1 MFLKSLSLKGFKSF
15 ADPAVLEFEPG
26 ITVVVGPNGSGKS
39 NVVDAVAWVLGAQGP
54 RTVRS
59 AKMEDVIFM
68 GTANRPALGRAEVTL
83 TIDNSAGK
91 LATDLAEITITRTLF
106 RSGDSE
112 YSINGAPCRLLD
124 IQELLSD
131 TGVGRQQ
138 HVIISQGHLD
148 AILEA
153 RPEDRR
159 AVIEE
164 AAGVLKYRRRRERSE
179 RRLASTEENLERLFD
194 LVREVKRQIRPL
206 ERQAAA
212 ARSYTGLSDELRAVR
227 LFVAGTELRALDQRH
242 AQGTQAQTELTATEA
257 RLGNALT
264 LLDADTDRTA
274 DEMSAQRESDLASAL
289 GRSEGMVERARGLS
303 GVLRERQRSLAQ
315 ALDAAADADV
325 VSTLESEGARLA
337 GELEATE
344 TEMAT
349 LAPDQDAVAAAEL
362 EATDELHAHLDAWG
376 DGAELRQAEEAV
388 TVAEGQVGSLEHA
401 LERDRRALAQLTAR
415 LASTERRAGLLE
427 GEDHELSERV
437 AETEQARH
445 HLQTVV
451 AETESAHGR
460 SLRRLD
466 SAEQALRQ
474 AEQELARS
482 TARADALE
490 RALDEARGAAGAELL
505 AGIDGVVG
513 TLLDVVDV
521 DAGWEEAFEAAVGA
535 AVAAVVVSGSQP
547 AKAALSRLRQG
558 GATGAVLALTGSRA
572 GGDAT
577 GPGGAGVGGADVV
590 PAGTESIR
598 RHVRPHAGG
607 GAIVGLDAVLD
618 TLLARSCCALGSWS
632 DAIDLALA
640 RPDLVVVTREGD
652 RFSPSGWRV
661 RAAGGVVTAAL
672 VDEARARAD
681 AATQSAG
688 EAAEERTR
696 ARSEV
701 ETTRTAA
708 AEAVRSD
715 DRNEVAHETARVAHQ
730 RVASDLMALA
740 AELEE
745 VRRDHA
751 ELDERIA
758 RDTTR
763 AATLRAELPRLED
776 IRARAGA
783 RMAEARRE
791 RQAIDERIAE
801 VALSRSEWEVRSAG
815 LAERRRVLTERLE
828 EVERRLTGH
837 ADERREAAARRT
849 RLDADA
855 TAVARLLEVIAAA
868 QERLDSA
875 LAELRERYRLQ
886 LEAVKAGGARLEE
899 LRRQRAAS
907 EHELAAARSRLQ
919 KIELDLVEA
928 TIRRET
934 VVETLRHDL
943 ACTPDDAVAAPAP
956 ELAEGVDPPSRIE
969 QLETELAALGPV
981 NPLALEELSE
991 LGERHQ
997 FLEAQVEDVRHAR
1010 RELHHVIRTLDEEI
1024 MHVFDSAFA
1033 DVNEHFS
1040 TLVNSLFPGGTGRLS
1055 LTDPED
1061 LLDTGVDVEVRP
1073 AGRNVRRLSLLSGG
1087 ERSLVAL
1094 AFLFAVFRSRPSPF
1108 YLMDEVEAALDDVN
1122 LQRFLGLVH
1131 EFRGEAQLIIVSHQ
1145 KRTMEAADALYG
1157 VTMAPGGSSK
1167 VVSQKVPRDRVDPDI
1182 GIEAADGPGEA
1193 GDGAGGWADRPGDGT
1208 SGGPEAGG
1216 GQYRDIAVDAAV
1228 AESTSV
1234 DDLVGSVGDDAS
1246 RSGSDPTAAVPSA
1259 GAPADLT
1266 GEATGDP
1273 GDEKKKEDETEDVAI
1288 GPPAHGPDSEGEPR
1302 FVPAPHVDPVP
1313 VPDAAFSAEFIFEP
1327 ATDGADAADGTDEAE
1342 PAHAEPS
1349 EPGPP
1354 ATDPSEPEAAD
1365 EFRLQDELDQA
1376 PFADGV
1382 PDGTTGSSPAA
1393 GTARRKSEP
1402 GIGPGGWQPRVVRPE
1417 RVGGSEP

>member
-54 RTVRS
+54 RTLRS

-68 GTANRPALGRAEVTL
+68 GTANRPALGRAEVAL

-164 AAGVLKYRRRRERSE
+164 AAGVLKFRRRRERSE
-179 RRLASTEENLERLFD
+179 RRLAATEENLERLFD

-212 ARSYTGLSDELRAVR
+212 ARSYTGLADELRSVR
-227 LFVAGTELRALDQRH
+227 LYVAGSELQVLDSRHAEGAGAQAELR
-242 AQGTQAQTELTATEA
+242 TAEE
-257 RLGNALT
+257 RLRESLSQ
-264 LLDADTDRTA
+264 LDADTERTA

-289 GRSEGMVERARGLS
+289 GRAEGLVERARGLS

-325 VSTLESEGARLA
+325 VSTLEAEGARLA
-337 GELEATE
+337 ADLEAAGAE
-344 TEMAT
+344 AAS
-349 LAPDQDAVAAAEL
+349 LAPEAEAVVAAERAAAAEL
-362 EATDELHAHLDAWG
+362 EVHLEAWG

-388 TVAEGQVGSLEHA
+388 TVARAQVAALDHS
-401 LERDRRALAQLTAR
+401 LERDRRALDQLGAR
-415 LASTERRAGLLE
+415 LSATERRTALLE
-427 GEDHELSERV
+427 GEDHELGERL

-445 HLQTVV
+445 QLQTAV
-451 AETESAHGR
+451 AETEAAHAR
-460 SLRRLD
+460 ATRRLEV
-466 SAEQALRQ
+466 AEEALRQ
-474 AEQELARS
+474 SEQELHRS

-513 TLLDVVDV
+513 TLLDVVEV
-521 DAGWEEAFEAAVGA
+521 DAGWEEAFEAAAGA
-535 AVAAVVVSGSQP
+535 SVAAVVVSGRAP
-547 AKAALSRLRQG
+547 AKTALSRLRQG
-558 GATGAVLALTGSRA
+558 GATGAVLALTESSA
-572 GGDAT
+572 GDA
-577 GPGGAGVGGADVV
+577 GAGAEDRE

-598 RHVRPHAGG
+598 RHVRPRPVDRHLP
-607 GAIVGLDAVLD
+607 GLEAALD
-618 TLLARSCCALGSWS
+618 TLLAGSCCARGGWS
-632 DAIDLALA
+632 EAIDLALA
-640 RPDLVVVTREGD
+640 RPDLVVVTSDGD
-652 RFSPSGWRV
+652 RFSSTGWRV

-672 VDEARARAD
+672 VEEARARAD
-681 AATQSAG
+681 AAAAAASET
-688 EAAEERTR
+688 AEERKAAR
-696 ARSEV
+696 A
-701 ETTRTAA
+701 ETEATMAAA

-715 DRNEVAHETARVAHQ
+715 DRNEAAHQAARSARQ
-730 RVASDLMALA
+730 RVAADLSALV

-751 ELDERIA
+751 ELDDRIL
-758 RDTTR
+758 RDSTR
-763 AATLRAELPRLED
+763 GVQLREELPGLEA
-776 IRARAGA
+776 ARAGA
-783 RMAEARRE
+783 AERAGASRVERR
-791 RQAIDERIAE
+791 RIDERIAE
-801 VALSRSEWEVRSAG
+801 AAVMRGEWDVRSAG
-815 LAERRRVLTERLE
+815 LVERRRVLAERLQ

-837 ADERREAAARRT
+837 ADERRQAAERRR
-849 RLDADA
+849 RLEADA
-855 TAVARLLEVIAAA
+855 TAVERLLVVVASA
-868 QERLDSA
+868 QDRLDSA

-886 LEAVKAGGARLEE
+886 LEAVRAGGAKLEE
-899 LRRQRAAS
+899 LRRQRSAN
-907 EHELAAARSRLQ
+907 EHELAAARGRLQ
-919 KIELDLVEA
+919 KVELDLVEA
-928 TIRRET
+928 SIRRES
-934 VVETLRHDL
+934 VVEALRREL
-943 ACTPDDAVAAPAP
+943 ACGPEAAMSAPVP
-956 ELAEGVDPPSRIE
+956 ELPEGSDPTTRIG
-969 QLETELAALGPV
+969 QLEAELAALGPV

-991 LGERHQ
+991 LSERHQ
-997 FLEAQVEDVRHAR
+997 FLEAQVEDVRSAR
-1010 RELHHVIRTLDEEI
+1010 RELHSLIRTLDDEI
-1024 MHVFDSAFA
+1024 MHVFDAAFS

-1040 TLVNSLFPGGTGRLS
+1040 NLVTSLFPGGTGRLS

-1061 LLDTGVDVEVRP
+1061 LLDTGVEVEVRP

-1094 AFLFAVFRSRPSPF
+1094 AYLFAVFRSRPSPF

-1167 VVSQKVPRDRVDPDI
+1167 VISQRVPRHQGDST
-1182 GIEAADGPGEA
+1182 GIDGPTFDTTVIDTTGIDTTGIDTTGIDTTALGATSFEGAAA
-1193 GDGAGGWADRPGDGT
+1193 GPGD
-1208 SGGPEAGG
+1208 
-1216 GQYRDIAVDAAV
+1216 D
-1228 AESTSV
+1228 
-1234 DDLVGSVGDDAS
+1234 
-1246 RSGSDPTAAVPSA
+1246 
-1259 GAPADLT
+1259 T
-1266 GEATGDP
+1266 G
-1273 GDEKKKEDETEDVAI
+1273 
-1288 GPPAHGPDSEGEPR
+1288 HGPHS
-1302 FVPAPHVDPVP
+1302 P
-1313 VPDAAFSAEFIFEP
+1313 VPDSFDAVRPQVVPQSAPTPVRRPPEDPGPPPSGGRRGNEVV
-1327 ATDGADAADGTDEAE
+1327 GAE
-1342 PAHAEPS
+1342 PAI
-1349 EPGPP
+1349 G
-1354 ATDPSEPEAAD
+1354 TD
-1365 EFRLQDELDQA
+1365 
-1376 PFADGV
+1376 
-1382 PDGTTGSSPAA
+1382 
-1393 GTARRKSEP
+1393 K
-1402 GIGPGGWQPRVVRPE
+1402 
-1417 RVGGSEP
+1417 